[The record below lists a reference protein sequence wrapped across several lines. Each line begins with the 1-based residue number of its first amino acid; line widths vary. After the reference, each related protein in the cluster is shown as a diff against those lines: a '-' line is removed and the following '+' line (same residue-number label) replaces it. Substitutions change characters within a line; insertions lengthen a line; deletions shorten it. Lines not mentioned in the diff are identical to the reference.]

1 MSKLLVNDK
10 SIVVPGEVLAEGMD
24 YLPGKGTYRLGDR
37 ILAEI
42 LGLVYIEGRAIKLIP
57 LSGRYMPKRN
67 DTIIAKVIDVTLNG
81 WRLEINSAY
90 TAMLPV
96 KDATAQY
103 IARGADLTTYF
114 NIGDYLVTKITNVTS
129 QKLVDVTTKGPG
141 LKKLYGGRIIKVN
154 PHKVPRIIGK
164 QGSMVSLVKDA
175 TGTRITVGQNGLIWI
190 DGEPANVTKAVS
202 AIHMIEDNSHTKGL
216 TDKVK
221 AFLGAENLGTHSS
234 QSNYQESANQEF
246 TDENGGSNNG
256 NEDAGNGSE
265 QETYNN
271 SGNDE

>member
-10 SIVVPGEVLAEGMD
+10 SIVVPGETLAEGMD
-24 YLPGKGTYRLGDR
+24 YLPGKGTYRLGDK

-96 KDATAQY
+96 RDATAQY

-114 NIGDYLVTKITNVTS
+114 NIGDYMVTKITNVTS

-141 LKKLYGGRIIKVN
+141 LKKLYGGRIITVN

-190 DGEPANVTKAVS
+190 DGEPSNVTKAVS
-202 AIHMIEDNSHTKGL
+202 AIHMIEENSHTKGL

-221 AFLGAENLGTHSS
+221 VFLGAENLVSKPS
-234 QSNYQESANQEF
+234 QYPEQDSAGQDVNG
-246 TDENGGSNNG
+246 ENGNNDDNNAGENPEPDNFDG
-256 NEDAGNGSE
+256 N
-265 QETYNN
+265 NN
-271 SGNDE
+271 NE